1 MKTVKT
7 IIAVIACLA
16 AFMLNGNAANNA
28 LPINSLPVNVIAFV
42 QQNFPDK
49 QITSIEKEIT
59 DNTIEV
65 SLNDGTQIDFDDN
78 GNWNAIYSQID
89 AVPSD
94 VVPSAIMK
102 IIDDNF
108 PGTSVVEIDKEDYG
122 YEVEL
127 PCGVFLHFNHNYQL
141 LGFD

>member
-49 QITSIEKEIT
+49 QITSIEKEMT

-65 SLNDGTQIDFDDN
+65 GLNDGTQIDFDDN

>member
-16 AFMLNGNAANNA
+16 AFMLNGYAANNA
-28 LPINSLPVNVIAFV
+28 LPINSLPVNVITFV

>member
-1 MKTVKT
+1 MKT

-16 AFMLNGNAANNA
+16 AFMLNGYAANNA

>member
-16 AFMLNGNAANNA
+16 AFMLNGYAANNA

>member
-49 QITSIEKEIT
+49 QITSIEKEMT

-65 SLNDGTQIDFDDN
+65 SLNDGTQLDFDDN

>member
-49 QITSIEKEIT
+49 QITSIEKEMT

>member
-16 AFMLNGNAANNA
+16 AFMLNGYAANNA

-49 QITSIEKEIT
+49 QITSIEKEMT

>member
-16 AFMLNGNAANNA
+16 AFMLNGNAVNNA
-28 LPINSLPVNVIAFV
+28 LPINSLPVNVITFV

-49 QITSIEKEIT
+49 QITSIEKEMT

-65 SLNDGTQIDFDDN
+65 GLNDGTQIDFDDN

>member
-1 MKTVKT
+1 M
-7 IIAVIACLA
+7 
-16 AFMLNGNAANNA
+16 
-28 LPINSLPVNVIAFV
+28 
-42 QQNFPDK
+42 
-49 QITSIEKEIT
+49 T

>member
-1 MKTVKT
+1 MKTMKT

-16 AFMLNGNAANNA
+16 AFMLNGYAANNA

-49 QITSIEKEIT
+49 QITSIEKEMT

>member
-16 AFMLNGNAANNA
+16 AFMLNGNAVNNA

-49 QITSIEKEIT
+49 QITSIEKEMT

>member
-16 AFMLNGNAANNA
+16 AFMLNGYAANNA

-49 QITSIEKEIT
+49 QITSIEKEMT

-94 VVPSAIMK
+94 VVPSTIMK

>member
-1 MKTVKT
+1 MKTMKT

-16 AFMLNGNAANNA
+16 AFMLNGYAANNA

>member
-16 AFMLNGNAANNA
+16 AFMLKSNAANNS
-28 LPINSLPVNVIAFV
+28 LPINSLPVNAIAFV

-49 QITSIEKEIT
+49 QIASVEKEMT
-59 DNTIEV
+59 DNTFEV
-65 SLNDGTQIDFDDN
+65 SLNDGTQIDFDN
-78 GNWNAIYSQID
+78 SGNWSAIDCHTD
-89 AVPSD
+89 AVPTN

-102 IIDDNF
+102 IVDDNF
-108 PGTSVVEIDKEDYG
+108 PGTSVVEIDKEEYG

-127 PCGVFLHFNHNYQL
+127 PCGVFLHFNHQYQL
-141 LGFD
+141 LGFE

>member
-28 LPINSLPVNVIAFV
+28 LPINSLPVNVITFV

-49 QITSIEKEIT
+49 QITSIEKEMT

-65 SLNDGTQIDFDDN
+65 GLNDGTQIDFDDN

>member
-16 AFMLNGNAANNA
+16 AFMLNGNAVNNA
-28 LPINSLPVNVIAFV
+28 LPINSLPVNVITFV

-49 QITSIEKEIT
+49 QITSIEKEMT